1 MKASARH
8 NYRSLLLPDLRN
20 VHDETFTFL
29 DVDGLVDVVVEPL
42 DNVTGGGFLEVRRFA
57 SEELLLDLALGNI
70 SRCKS

>member
-42 DNVTGGGFLEVRRFA
+42 DAGLGLFFRFLLF
-57 SEELLLDLALGNI
+57 LDAT
-70 SRCKS
+70 SV